1 MKNGNATD
9 LLIKEMEAA
18 KTLDELVKAI
28 RAEVR
33 RLEARSLDEP
43 RYGFEQTYGFEHRN

>member
-1 MKNGNATD
+1 MKNGNVTD
-9 LLIKEMEAA
+9 LFIKEMEAA
-18 KTLDELVKAI
+18 KTKLDLIMAI
-28 RAEVR
+28 RAEAR